1 MMYLQDTP
9 QKAAF
14 LMPQKGLKM
23 VYYITATAEG
33 RDRLSTALDTDRV
46 IAANDN
52 GTSNADIIEELRSKN
67 RTDIFV
73 YLWDCITGGAIEDPQ
88 QINIYIRLLFPFED
102 CPEEETT
109 LISAFEI
116 YGESAVVKT
125 IRNAVIKERTERRER
140 ESRRPHSIQEV
151 LNTQLKPP
159 RHIVDNLITQGLN
172 LVVGVPKVGKSFFC
186 LQMAIN
192 IATGTQ
198 FLGRKTEKTAI
209 IYYAL
214 EDKDAG
220 VTNSRLRL
228 QQGAEGLKTALKT
241 AEKIDFIY
249 RADDI
254 KSGFLAELDARLDM
268 YDSAVVIIDTLS
280 RVKGITRAGANAFEQ
295 DYDAISKL
303 VTVADMHGAALIVVH
318 HANKRKID
326 RKQEDIFDKINGSQG
341 LRAAADNI
349 IFVDREPNKRE
360 VTISAEG
367 RFIEKRAFLA
377 ATDDCMRWSVICD
390 NAEEYQRAE
399 GYKNNGI
406 VLVLKELF
414 NRYGERGKV
423 QYKEVKQLQ
432 EEMLKSGQ
440 LARRA
445 FIDTREITEALTAGL
460 ADEIEE
466 NEHIEI
472 ETRLVKKN
480 KSAERGL
487 AFARQWWTQGELTDE
502 KL

>member
-1 MMYLQDTP
+1 
-9 QKAAF
+9 
-14 LMPQKGLKM
+14 M
-23 VYYITATAEG
+23 VYYIVPEARE
-33 RDRLSTALDTDRV
+33 RDELIKALNNSNV
-46 IAANDN
+46 IAEIDASQ
-52 GTSNADIIEELRSKN
+52 SNIELIEDRKKSSPDDL
-67 RTDIFV
+67 FV
-73 YLWDCITGGAIEDPQ
+73 YLIDRNSAGTANPREKDIYL
-88 QINIYIRLLFPFED
+88 NIRELFPFED
-102 CPEEETT
+102 CEEHEKT
-109 LISAFEI
+109 LKSAFVL
-116 YGESAVVKT
+116 YGSNIVGNV
-125 IRNAVIKERTERRER
+125 IREAVIKERTERRER

-159 RHIVDNLITQGLN
+159 KHIVDNLITQGLN
-172 LVVGVPKVGKSFFC
+172 LIVGVPKVGKSFFC
-186 LQMAIN
+186 LQMAVN

-198 FLGRKTEKTAI
+198 FLGRRTEKTAV

-228 QQGAEGLKTALKT
+228 QQGTEGLKTALKT

-254 KSGFLAELDARLDM
+254 KSGFLAEMDAQLDM

-360 VTISAEG
+360 VTINAEG

-377 ATDDCMRWSVICD
+377 ATDAQMRWSVIAD
-390 NAEEYQRAE
+390 NADEYQKAE
-399 GYKNNGI
+399 GYRQNGI
-406 VLVLKELF
+406 VIVLRELF
-414 NRYGERGKV
+414 RRKGESGKATFTEL
-423 QYKEVKQLQ
+423 KKLQ
-432 EEMLKSGQ
+432 DELIKSGQ
-440 LARRA
+440 LKQAAFDSNKDIARPLL
-445 FIDTREITEALTAGL
+445 EGL
-460 ADEIEE
+460 AEEIEE
-466 NEHIEI
+466 NEHYTVEPKMIYCGNKGD
-472 ETRLVKKN
+472 KKT
-480 KSAERGL
+480 ERGVVFSR
-487 AFARQWWTQGELTDE
+487 AWWTQGSLSDEEL
-502 KL
+502 